1 VLVGKIQRKR
11 SLGRCRHRYGNMIK
25 MNLKAVGYESVNWLE
40 VVGDGTQ

>member
-1 VLVGKIQRKR
+1 
-11 SLGRCRHRYGNMIK
+11 MIK